1 VTKIFTICSYYW
13 TNSVFVNTFYY
24 LSAVRGLSYALL
36 GGEEVHHIFWKIQ
49 FNENLRSSV
58 PPPIVERSELG
69 VSPSRGTDF
78 PRKNRF
84 LANYEGLS
92 VRVTVDLLTFC
103 LVTIFNVES
112 QETELELEQSKKN
125 RHPCIYER
133 TWKIH
138 TEKIE

>member
-1 VTKIFTICSYYW
+1 M
-13 TNSVFVNTFYY
+13 
-24 LSAVRGLSYALL
+24 

-58 PPPIVERSELG
+58 PPPIVKRSELG
-69 VSPSRGTDF
+69 GSPSRGTDF

-84 LANYEGLS
+84 LVNYEGLS

-112 QETELELEQSKKN
+112 QETELELEQCQKKFAIPVFMKELGKYIQKKLN
-125 RHPCIYER
+125 KYV
-133 TWKIH
+133 TVN
-138 TEKIE
+138 IEI